1 MTTFDTK
8 PSASVFRPLSP
19 GAEPAGPRPPAGGA
33 AIDPDSTSSPSSLS
47 LAPGPCGRER
57 IAPGRR
63 AVQLLHRLLPS
74 GARNPPPVGVGLSIV
89 AWCGR
94 RRARYLGR
102 TLSPPLDTG
111 FPSADAQDDFLR
123 VRRRQVM
130 SRLARRVGREPG
142 DVDVILPYDEV
153 VAALGY
159 LEESY
164 VGLKTV
170 PLDSILGTVDR
181 AKGFDRQFRPT
192 TARVRARWERIAN
205 AVRRGE
211 PMPPI
216 SLFQIGEVYFVRDG
230 HHRVSVARALGR
242 TDIDAYVVE
251 VRTRVGADR
260 TLRVDDLPKK
270 SHERVFYERVP
281 LPSRA
286 RGRDRRDRRVG
297 LRRAGRGRGG
307 VGLPAHA
314 GPRRVPRPREP
325 PRGCGSTRSTS
336 PSSRCCA
343 RPTCSATAPRP
354 TPICACPRSAIA

>member
-1 MTTFDTK
+1 MAV
-8 PSASVFRPLSP
+8 P
-19 GAEPAGPRPPAGGA
+19 PR
-33 AIDPDSTSSPSSLS
+33 
-47 LAPGPCGRER
+47 
-57 IAPGRR
+57 
-63 AVQLLHRLLPS
+63 
-74 GARNPPPVGVGLSIV
+74 
-89 AWCGR
+89 
-94 RRARYLGR
+94 
-102 TLSPPLDTG
+102 LDTG
-111 FPSADAQDDFLR
+111 FPTSDAQDDFVR

-164 VGLKTV
+164 IGLQTV
-170 PLDSILGTVDR
+170 PLHAILGTVDR

-216 SLFQIGEVYFVRDG
+216 SLFKIGEVYFVRDG

-242 TDIDAYVVE
+242 TEIDAYVVE

-260 TLRVDDLPKK
+260 TLRMDDLPKK
-270 SHERVFYERVP
+270 SHERVFHERVP

-286 RGRDRRDRRVG
+286 RGRIAVTDAWDYGVLAEAVEAWGFRLMQDRAEFLD
-297 LRRAGRGRGG
+297 
-307 VGLPAHA
+307 
-314 GPRRVPRPREP
+314 
-325 PRGCGSTRSTS
+325 
-336 PSSRCCA
+336 
-343 RPTCSATAPRP
+343 RPTAARLWFDEEYVPVVEMLKEAHMVGDGTETDAYLRVSRERYLLMRTHEWNEDILERVRADERK
-354 TPICACPRSAIA
+354 R

>member
-1 MTTFDTK
+1 MTTFETK
-8 PSASVFRPLSP
+8 PSAPVFRPLSP
-19 GAEPAGPRPPAGGA
+19 GAEPRPAPPAGRRRHRSGFHLE
-33 AIDPDSTSSPSSLS
+33 SSSLS
-47 LAPGPCGRER
+47 LAPGACGRER

-63 AVQLLHRLLPS
+63 AVQVLHRLLHS

-94 RRARYLGR
+94 RRARYLEW

-251 VRTRVGADR
+251 VRTRVGRRPHAAR
-260 TLRVDDLPKK
+260 RRPAQ
-270 SHERVFYERVP
+270 EEP
-281 LPSRA
+281 RA
-286 RGRDRRDRRVG
+286 RLLRARAAAQPRARADRRDRRVG
-297 LRRAGRGRGG
+297 LRRAGRRRGG

-314 GPRRVPRPREP
+314 GPRRVPGPRRP

-343 RPTCSATAPRP
+343 RPTCSATGPRP

>member
-1 MTTFDTK
+1 
-8 PSASVFRPLSP
+8 
-19 GAEPAGPRPPAGGA
+19 
-33 AIDPDSTSSPSSLS
+33 
-47 LAPGPCGRER
+47 
-57 IAPGRR
+57 
-63 AVQLLHRLLPS
+63 VQLLHGLLRNS
-74 GARNPPPVGVGLSIV
+74 AHNPPPVGVGLSIV

-94 RRARYLGR
+94 RGEGYLGW
-102 TLSPPLDTG
+102 TLPPPLDTG

-130 SRLARRVGREPG
+130 SSLARRVGRAPG

-242 TDIDAYVVE
+242 SEIDAYVVE
-251 VRTRVGADR
+251 VRTQVGADR
-260 TLRVDDLPKK
+260 TLHVDDLPKK
-270 SHERVFYERVP
+270 SHERVFHERVP

-286 RGRDRRDRRVG
+286 RGRIGVTDAWDYGVLAAAVEAWAFRLSQDRAEFLDRATAARLWFDEEYEPVVEMLREADMIGDGTETDAYLRVSKQRYRLMRTHDWSEDVLARVREG
-297 LRRAGRGRGG
+297 ERGR
-307 VGLPAHA
+307 
-314 GPRRVPRPREP
+314 
-325 PRGCGSTRSTS
+325 
-336 PSSRCCA
+336 
-343 RPTCSATAPRP
+343 
-354 TPICACPRSAIA
+354 